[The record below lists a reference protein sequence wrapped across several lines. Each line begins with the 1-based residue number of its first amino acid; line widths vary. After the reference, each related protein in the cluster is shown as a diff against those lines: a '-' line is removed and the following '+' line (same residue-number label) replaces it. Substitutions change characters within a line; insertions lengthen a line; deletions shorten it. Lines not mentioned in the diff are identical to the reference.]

1 MCTWTCASGC
11 ICTCGLRTRV
21 SARVSMCLCVC
32 PMCMA
37 HLNHVHVLTFFGG
50 FTVST
55 LDTHVFPI
63 QARLAIL
70 AWLSLWEQIIGQK
83 SGLG

>member
-1 MCTWTCASGC
+1 MHMDVCFRMYLYVWATHSGA
-11 ICTCGLRTRV
+11 GTRQPV
-21 SARVSMCLCVC
+21 SVCV

-37 HLNHVHVLTFFGG
+37 HLGHVHVLAFFGG

-70 AWLSLWEQIIGQK
+70 AWLSLWEWIIGQK